1 VDDHSS
7 SLLAQ
12 GTKYFFDGGVLII
25 FFLNIMSLYYNSAGQ
40 LVQSSQVIPPYPHQP
55 QATYAN
61 QQSMSVYPGQT
72 AYPNE
77 QAMSVYPGQT
87 TYGGMQAGETQTGLA
102 PYDGRNEYTSDQYA
116 GPRRSPRLHT
126 RPEATPPYRKKKSTT
141 RKVVEGVI
149 IGVAGTVLL
158 SEIDKRNH
166 KTPRSDSNTATGN
179 INSNSGGYN
188 SGGDNSGGNSN
199 DRGNHKGIGLN
210 EVVEGGLAA
219 GAVALAL
226 YEKNRKK
233 GQAPAGSIQPQNAS
247 LEDPRVKTL
256 VEGALATAA
265 AVALAFHENSKSGET
280 GPGHTV

>member
-1 VDDHSS
+1 
-7 SLLAQ
+7 LLAQ
-12 GTKYFFDGGVLII
+12 GTKYFFDGGVLIL
-25 FFLNIMSLYYNSAGQ
+25 FFSNIMSLYYNSAGQ
-40 LVQSSQVIPPYPHQP
+40 LVQSSQVIPPYPQEP

-61 QQSMSVYPGQT
+61 QQSMSGYPGQT
-72 AYPNE
+72 AHPNQ
-77 QAMSVYPGQT
+77 QAMSMYPGQT
-87 TYGGMQAGETQTGLA
+87 TYGGMPEQTQTGLV
-102 PYDGRNEYTSDQYA
+102 PYDGRNDYTTDQY

-141 RKVVEGVI
+141 RKVVEGVV

-158 SEIDKRNH
+158 SEIEKRNH
-166 KTPRSDSNTATGN
+166 KTPRSDSNTATGG
-179 INSNSGGYN
+179 INSNSAGYN
-188 SGGDNSGGNSN
+188 NGGNYSGGNNNGGNSN
-199 DRGNHKGIGLN
+199 ASCGNHKGFGLN

-233 GQAPAGSIQPQNAS
+233 GQGPSGSIQPQNAS

-265 AVALAFHENSKSGET
+265 AVAMAFHENSKAGET
-280 GPGHTV
+280 GHTL

>member
-1 VDDHSS
+1 MDDHSS

-12 GTKYFFDGGVLII
+12 GTKYFFDGGVLIL
-25 FFLNIMSLYYNSAGQ
+25 FFSNFIMSLYYNSAGQ
-40 LVQSSQVIPPYPHQP
+40 LVQSGQVIPPYPHQP

-61 QQSMSVYPGQT
+61 QQSMSAYPGQT
-72 AYPNE
+72 AYPNQ

-87 TYGGMQAGETQTGLA
+87 TYGGMHGETQTGLV
-102 PYDGRNEYTSDQYA
+102 PYDGRNENTPDQY

-126 RPEATPPYRKKKSTT
+126 RPEATPPYRKKKSMT
-141 RKVVEGVI
+141 RKVVEGVV

-166 KTPRSDSNTATGN
+166 KTPRSDSSTANGQ
-179 INSNSGGYN
+179 INSMSGGN
-188 SGGDNSGGNSN
+188 NMSGGNSN

-226 YEKNRKK
+226 YEKNRNKGK
-233 GQAPAGSIQPQNAS
+233 GQQPAGSLQPQNAS

>member
-1 VDDHSS
+1 
-7 SLLAQ
+7 
-12 GTKYFFDGGVLII
+12 
-25 FFLNIMSLYYNSAGQ
+25 MSLYYNSAGQ
-40 LVQSSQVIPPYPHQP
+40 LVQSGQVIPPYPHQP
-55 QATYAN
+55 QDTYAN

-72 AYPNE
+72 AYPNQ
-77 QAMSVYPGQT
+77 QAISVYPGQT
-87 TYGGMQAGETQTGLA
+87 TYGGMPGQTQTGLA
-102 PYDGRNEYTSDQYA
+102 PYDGRNEYTPDQY

-166 KTPRSDSNTATGN
+166 KTPRSDSNTATGQ
-179 INSNSGGYN
+179 INSNSGGIN
-188 SGGDNSGGNSN
+188 SNGQGNNMSGGNSN
-199 DRGNHKGIGLN
+199 GRGNHKGIGLN

-233 GQAPAGSIQPQNAS
+233 GQGPAGSLQPQNAS

-265 AVALAFHENSKSGET
+265 AVALAFHENSKLGET
-280 GPGHTV
+280 GHTV